1 MRLAI
6 LFSALILVMTCDEP
20 LAAAV
25 PAKPAEPMTATDEA
39 AAASAIASL
48 DCGTSVAGLDP
59 LLVPGTIVM
68 LGEIH
73 GTVEIPAFVSDLA
86 CQALARG
93 HRVLL
98 GLEYS
103 ASEQADLEAYMASD
117 GGPAARRALLEGA
130 LWQAACPDGRSSQA
144 IFDLI
149 ERARALHQDE
159 YPVDVFAFDPATYH
173 DWNRRDAGM
182 AENILAR
189 AAEAPDALVLT
200 LTGNLHN
207 RLTRGL
213 PWDESL
219 VPAGV
224 HVDAAHEHVIS
235 TDVRHA
241 GGTAWIQRGPDQCGP
256 ADMPGKPVYRKRY
269 VELGEET
276 GNDHGSGVFLV
287 GTVSAAPPAKV
298 ECNFEETGAARNW
311 PWRWKSAALRM
322 REARPEQ
329 PEPFSGAI
337 SMPGANHS
345 FVEYNRFGLDLDG

>member
-1 MRLAI
+1 MRLA
-6 LFSALILVMTCDEP
+6 LFFSLLILVITCDEP
-20 LAAAV
+20 LAVSV
-25 PAKPAEPMTATDEA
+25 PANPAKSTTTTDEV
-39 AAASAIASL
+39 AAASAVASL
-48 DCGTSVAGLDP
+48 DCGTSIAGVDP

-73 GTVEIPAFVSDLA
+73 GTVEIPAIVGDLA

-98 GLEYS
+98 GLEYP

-130 LWQAACPDGRSSQA
+130 LWQTACPDGRSSQA

-149 ERARALHQDE
+149 ERGRALRQAGHRIDM
-159 YPVDVFAFDPATYH
+159 FAFDPATYH

-235 TDVRHA
+235 VDVRHA

-269 VELGEET
+269 VELGAET
-276 GNDHGSGVFLV
+276 GNDHGSGVFSV
-287 GTVSAAPPAKV
+287 GTVSAAPPATV
-298 ECNFEETGAARNW
+298 
-311 PWRWKSAALRM
+311 
-322 REARPEQ
+322 
-329 PEPFSGAI
+329 
-337 SMPGANHS
+337 
-345 FVEYNRFGLDLDG
+345 D